1 MATKPEDWNFPGGAD
16 CPVCGQ
22 RVEVRA
28 FAAIEREARGEK
40 PEAVAGAEEAGCYYH
55 PQNRAAVH
63 CDACGRFLCA
73 LCDLPLGGQHL
84 CPQCVDVGVKTK
96 KLADAD
102 TQRTYHDSVALA
114 FATWPMLI
122 FYFTL
127 FTAPV
132 ALYYVIR
139 YWKQPQGILPRS
151 KIRFVIAGSLALL
164 QIAGWIFLVGA
175 LVWAIL
181 NSPGGPTQ

>member
-1 MATKPEDWNFPGGAD
+1 MATKPEDWNFPGGVD
-16 CPVCGQ
+16 CAVCGQ

-28 FAAIEREARGEK
+28 FRAIEQEARGEK
-40 PEAVAGAEEAGCYYH
+40 PETILGAGEAGCYYH
-55 PQNRAAVH
+55 PQNRAAVA

-73 LCDLPLGGQHL
+73 LCDLPLDGQHL
-84 CPQCVDVGVKTK
+84 CPQCVETGVKTN
-96 KLADAD
+96 KLAAAD
-102 TQRTYHDSVALA
+102 THRTYQDSVALA

-122 FYFTL
+122 FYFTI

-151 KIRFVIAGSLALL
+151 KIRFVIAGVLALL
-164 QIAGWIFLVGA
+164 QIGGWIAIIVAVALSFLRGTEAVG
-175 LVWAIL
+175 
-181 NSPGGPTQ
+181 